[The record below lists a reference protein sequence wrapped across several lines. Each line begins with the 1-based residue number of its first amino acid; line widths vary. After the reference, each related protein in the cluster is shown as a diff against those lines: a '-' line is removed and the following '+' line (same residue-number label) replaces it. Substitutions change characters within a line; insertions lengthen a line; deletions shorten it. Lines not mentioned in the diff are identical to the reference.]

1 MENFVVYDNET
12 LLADRLFCLKVLLHL
27 VLVRK
32 FEERV
37 IGLFGEG
44 KIHGT
49 AHLCIG
55 EEATGIGTTFALK
68 PEDCMLA
75 SHRGHGQAIGK
86 GIPVND
92 IMAEM
97 LGKQPGVNHGRGG
110 SMHIAD
116 IKHGVLG
123 ANGIMG
129 ASAPLACGA
138 ALSFKKN
145 KVIDRVAAVFF
156 GDGSS
161 NLGAIHE
168 SMNLAAAWKLRVM
181 FVLINNTYGFSTPLH
196 KVVND
201 TDLTKR
207 AIPYGMKSYE
217 VDGNDVLAVYRAA
230 SQAREYMVKNNEPV
244 LIVENTYR
252 TAGHSKSDK
261 NRYRTQEEIDEWKAK
276 NPISRFID
284 LLLENGYTQN
294 EIDDADRNAA
304 KMIEDAVEYAESSPE
319 PKIRDFEAAVYAL

>member
-1 MENFVVYDNET
+1 LYDIKT
-12 LLADRLFCLKVLLHL
+12 LLADRDFCLRTLEYLM
-27 VLVRK
+27 LVRK

-37 IGLFGEG
+37 YMLFGHG

-68 PEDCMLA
+68 SEDCMLA

-86 GIPVND
+86 GIPINE

-97 LGKQPGVNHGRGG
+97 LGKETGVNRGRGG

-116 IKHGVLG
+116 IRHGVLG

-129 ASAPLACGA
+129 ASGPLACGA
-138 ALSFKKN
+138 ALFFKMKKMN
-145 KVIDRVAAVFF
+145 DRVVAFFF

-168 SMNLAAAWKLRVM
+168 SMNLAAAWKLPVM
-181 FVLINNTYGFSTPLH
+181 FVLTNNGYGMSTPLY

-207 AIPYGMKSYE
+207 AIPFAMKSYE
-217 VDGNDVLAVYRAA
+217 VDGNDVLAVY
-230 SQAREYMVKNNEPV
+230 SVVSEAREYIIETGEPV

-252 TAGHSKSDK
+252 TSGHSKSDANK
-261 NRYRTQEEIDEWKAK
+261 YRTKSEIEEWNAK
-276 NPISRFID
+276 NPVIRFTCQ
-284 LLLENGYTQN
+284 LLENGYKQKD
-294 EIDDADRNAA
+294 IDEADRITTEIVEN
-304 KMIEDAVEYAESSPE
+304 AVEYALSSPE
-319 PKIRDFEAAVYAL
+319 PEVRDFEAAAYAK